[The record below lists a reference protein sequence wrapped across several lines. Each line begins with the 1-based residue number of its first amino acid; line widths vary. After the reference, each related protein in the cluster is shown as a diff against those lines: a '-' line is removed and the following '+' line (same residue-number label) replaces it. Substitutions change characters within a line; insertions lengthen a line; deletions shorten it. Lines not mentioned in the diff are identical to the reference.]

1 MKNFYTEEQWNEIL
15 KQQESV
21 LCYDTFT
28 RKQALELG
36 LLIAEVTEKKYH
48 GSVAVRI
55 VEDETTVFAY
65 KMEGA
70 TLEADWWMTNK
81 LAASRLTGMS
91 SLRALTASRAGELEA
106 SWKVR
111 EENFFVCGGCI
122 PVFMRDGSRPFAY
135 VMVSGMEHWDDH
147 QVIADAM
154 AKQLGVEIPE
164 IRKGQ
169 KCNGCSMKDL
179 CMPAIKRK
187 YHFRESLMKIQQ
199 EM

>member
-21 LCYDTFT
+21 LRYDTFT
-28 RKQALELG
+28 RKQALDLG

-135 VMVSGMEHWDDH
+135 VMVSGMEHWDDRL
-147 QVIADAM
+147 VKTKTFA
-154 AKQLGVEIPE
+154 
-164 IRKGQ
+164 
-169 KCNGCSMKDL
+169 
-179 CMPAIKRK
+179 
-187 YHFRESLMKIQQ
+187 
-199 EM
+199 EMEDR

>member
-70 TLEADWWMTNK
+70 TLEFKECQAAGADTPEVQK
-81 LAASRLTGMS
+81 
-91 SLRALTASRAGELEA
+91 
-106 SWKVR
+106 
-111 EENFFVCGGCI
+111 
-122 PVFMRDGSRPFAY
+122 
-135 VMVSGMEHWDDH
+135 
-147 QVIADAM
+147 
-154 AKQLGVEIPE
+154 E
-164 IRKGQ
+164 IRF
-169 KCNGCSMKDL
+169 L
-179 CMPAIKRK
+179 
-187 YHFRESLMKIQQ
+187 ESR
-199 EM
+199 

>member
-1 MKNFYTEEQWNEIL
+1 MKNFYSEDTWNAVLKEQEEIL
-15 KQQESV
+15 R
-21 LCYDTFT
+21 YDTFT

-36 LLIAEVTEKKYH
+36 LLIAEMTEEKYK
-48 GSVAVRI
+48 GAIAVRI
-55 VEDETTVFAY
+55 VEDETDIFAY

-91 SLRALTASRAGELEA
+91 SLRALTASRAGEIAAE
-106 SWKVR
+106 WKVR

-122 PVFMRDGSRPFAY
+122 PVFMKNGARPFAY

-154 AKQLGVEIPE
+154 AKQLGVEIPK
-164 IRKGQ
+164 IRKT
-169 KCNGCSMKDL
+169 
-179 CMPAIKRK
+179 
-187 YHFRESLMKIQQ
+187 E
-199 EM
+199 

>member
-21 LCYDTFT
+21 LRYDTFT

-65 KMEGA
+65 KME
-70 TLEADWWMTNK
+70 
-81 LAASRLTGMS
+81 
-91 SLRALTASRAGELEA
+91 EA

-154 AKQLGVEIPE
+154 AKQLRVEIPE
-164 IRKGQ
+164 VQ
-169 KCNGCSMKDL
+169 KEQ
-179 CMPAIKRK
+179 P
-187 YHFRESLMKIQQ
+187 
-199 EM
+199 

>member
-91 SLRALTASRAGELEA
+91 SLRALTASRARELEA
-106 SWKVR
+106 SWKCARGELLRVR
-111 EENFFVCGGCI
+111 RLHPGFHERWKPSFCLCDGIRHGTLGRSSGDRGCDGETAGG
-122 PVFMRDGSRPFAY
+122 
-135 VMVSGMEHWDDH
+135 
-147 QVIADAM
+147 
-154 AKQLGVEIPE
+154 
-164 IRKGQ
+164 
-169 KCNGCSMKDL
+169 
-179 CMPAIKRK
+179 
-187 YHFRESLMKIQQ
+187 
-199 EM
+199 

>member
-1 MKNFYTEEQWNEIL
+1 MFDDLIDFISAAKHIYSGIQRADI
-15 KQQESV
+15 QSV
-21 LCYDTFT
+21 LAGVQ
-28 RKQALELG
+28 RLNK
-36 LLIAEVTEKKYH
+36 
-48 GSVAVRI
+48 
-55 VEDETTVFAY
+55 DETTVFAY

-91 SLRALTASRAGELEA
+91 SLRALTASRARELEA

-164 IRKGQ
+164 IRKEQ
-169 KCNGCSMKDL
+169 
-179 CMPAIKRK
+179 P
-187 YHFRESLMKIQQ
+187 
-199 EM
+199 

>member
-1 MKNFYTEEQWNEIL
+1 MKNFHSEDAWNEIL
-15 KQQESV
+15 KTQENR
-21 LCYDTFT
+21 LQYETFT

-36 LLIAEVTEKKYH
+36 LLIAEIAEKKYN

-55 VEDETTVFAY
+55 VEDETDIFAY

-91 SLRALTASRAGELEA
+91 SLRALTASRAGELNPD
-106 SWKVR
+106 WKVR

-122 PVFMRDGSRPFAY
+122 PIFMKQGEKTFAY
-135 VMVSGMEHWDDH
+135 VMVSGMEHWADH

-164 IRKGQ
+164 IK
-169 KCNGCSMKDL
+169 KNVK
-179 CMPAIKRK
+179 
-187 YHFRESLMKIQQ
+187 
-199 EM
+199 

>member
-111 EENFFVCGGCI
+111 EENFFVCGG
-122 PVFMRDGSRPFAY
+122 FAY

-164 IRKGQ
+164 IRKEQ
-169 KCNGCSMKDL
+169 
-179 CMPAIKRK
+179 P
-187 YHFRESLMKIQQ
+187 
-199 EM
+199 

>member
-1 MKNFYTEEQWNEIL
+1 MKNFYTEEKWNEIL
-15 KQQESV
+15 KQQEEK
-21 LCYDTFT
+21 LRYDSFT

-36 LLIAEVTEKKYH
+36 LLIAEIAEQKYH
-48 GSVAVRI
+48 GSVAIRI

-91 SLRALTASRAGELEA
+91 SLRALTASRSGELDA
-106 SWKVR
+106 SWKER

-122 PVFMRDGSRPFAY
+122 PIFMKNERKTFAY

-154 AKQLGVEIPE
+154 AKQLGVKITEIKKE
-164 IRKGQ
+164 QGLR
-169 KCNGCSMKDL
+169 N
-179 CMPAIKRK
+179 AN
-187 YHFRESLMKIQQ
+187 
-199 EM
+199 

>member
-1 MKNFYTEEQWNEIL
+1 M
-15 KQQESV
+15 
-21 LCYDTFT
+21 
-28 RKQALELG
+28 
-36 LLIAEVTEKKYH
+36 
-48 GSVAVRI
+48 
-55 VEDETTVFAY
+55 EDETTVFAY

-91 SLRALTASRAGELEA
+91 SLRALTASRARELEA

-164 IRKGQ
+164 IRKEQ
-169 KCNGCSMKDL
+169 
-179 CMPAIKRK
+179 P
-187 YHFRESLMKIQQ
+187 
-199 EM
+199 